1 MPSPTALLARVRHS
15 FRLLNR
21 AIAEGSR
28 RAGLTVQQQG
38 FLLAVA
44 ARAGRNV
51 PLSDVRGE
59 LLMDQATA
67 SELLR
72 KLAERGLVRRAPGED
87 RRELRVSLTPEGKA
101 VFKTS
106 IGEIGSA
113 LRRADER
120 GDLRNLRPS
129 LREYL
134 GFYGVGTAR
143 GTARRSADDKAD

>member
-1 MPSPTALLARVRHS
+1 MPGPVSLLARVRHS

-44 ARAGRNV
+44 ARGGRQV
-51 PLSDVRGE
+51 PLSEVRAE

-72 KLAERGLVRRAPGED
+72 KLAERGLVRRGPGED
-87 RRELRVSLTPEGKA
+87 RRELRVTLTPEGKA
-101 VFKTS
+101 TFKRS
-106 IGEIGSA
+106 MSEIGAA
-113 LRRADER
+113 LRRADGR
-120 GDLRNLRPS
+120 GDLRSLRPA

-134 GFYGVGTAR
+134 RFYGVGAAR
-143 GTARRSADDKAD
+143 GTARRASADAAD

>member
-1 MPSPTALLARVRHS
+1 MAGPIALLARVRHS

-21 AIAEGSR
+21 AIVEGSR

-44 ARAGRNV
+44 ARGGRNV
-51 PLSDVRGE
+51 PLSDIRAE

-72 KLAERGLVRRAPGED
+72 KLDDRGLVRRAPGKD
-87 RRELRVSLTPEGKA
+87 RRELRVSLTPDGRA
-101 VFKTS
+101 TFKTS
-106 IGEIGSA
+106 VDEIGTA
-113 LRRADER
+113 LRHADAR

-134 GFYGVGTAR
+134 GFYGLGASR
-143 GTARRSADDKAD
+143 GTSRPSRDKNAD

>member
-1 MPSPTALLARVRHS
+1 MPSPIALLARVRHS

-44 ARAGRNV
+44 ARGGRNV
-51 PLSDVRGE
+51 PLSHVRAE

-72 KLAERGLVRRAPGED
+72 RLAERGLVRRAPGED
-87 RRELRVSLTPEGKA
+87 RRALRVTLTADGRA
-101 VFKTS
+101 TFKVS
-106 IGEIGSA
+106 VAEIGA
-113 LRRADER
+113 A
-120 GDLRNLRPS
+120 
-129 LREYL
+129 
-134 GFYGVGTAR
+134 
-143 GTARRSADDKAD
+143 

>member
-1 MPSPTALLARVRHS
+1 MPGAIAVLARVRHS

-28 RAGLTVQQQG
+28 GAGLTVQQQG

-44 ARAGRNV
+44 ARGGRNV
-51 PLSDVRGE
+51 PLSSVRAE

-72 KLAERGLVRRAPGED
+72 RLSQRGLVRRSPGED
-87 RRELRVSLTPEGKA
+87 RREIRVALTAEGRA

-106 IGEIGSA
+106 IAEIGAA

-134 GFYGVGTAR
+134 GFYGVGAAR
-143 GTARRSADDKAD
+143 GARRRSGEEKAD

>member
-44 ARAGRNV
+44 ARGGRNV
-51 PLSDVRGE
+51 RLSDVRGE

-87 RRELRVSLTPEGKA
+87 RRELRVSLTPEGRA

-106 IGEIGSA
+106 IAEIGTA

-134 GFYGVGTAR
+134 GFYGVGAAR
-143 GTARRSADDKAD
+143 GTARRSPDDRAD

>member
-1 MPSPTALLARVRHS
+1 MPSPIALLARVRHS

-44 ARAGRNV
+44 ARGGRNV
-51 PLSDVRGE
+51 PLSEVRAD

-72 KLAERGLVRRAPGED
+72 RLAERGLVRRAPGED
-87 RRELRVSLTPEGKA
+87 RRALRVTLTADGRA
-101 VFKTS
+101 TFKVS
-106 IGEIGSA
+106 VAEIGAA

-120 GDLRNLRPS
+120 GDLRNLRPA

-134 GFYGVGTAR
+134 GFYRVGVGR
-143 GTARRSADDKAD
+143 GSARRPTDADAD